1 MPERLFPSHRLALL
15 PDRWVLR
22 PAASKTH
29 VESVFDADF
38 DTGFDT
44 LPPFQALEHL
54 LDQHAATGRL
64 RVTLSHR
71 HVRLF
76 LAPAPPAWL
85 NQSEMQTWLESALAS
100 ALGAA
105 GDLSG
110 KSSSGWRLA
119 WDLTPPGQPIVVAAM
134 PNDLLAAL
142 HAICQQR
149 GIKLLGVRP
158 WLAEAWQRRR
168 GQLARATGW
177 YALLEPGR
185 QVVLRLQDGRPLAL
199 RQRQTAA
206 DVAVELDGLLARESL
221 LADFPAG
228 GDLWVERVGIS
239 PDWGS
244 LTGRYALHE
253 LAGSTD
259 FAQALLQ

>member
-1 MPERLFPSHRLALL
+1 MPERLFPAHRLALL

-22 PAASKTH
+22 PAASKTP
-29 VESVFDADF
+29 VETMFDADF
-38 DTGFDT
+38 DAIA
-44 LPPFQALEHL
+44 PFQALERL
-54 LDQHAATGRL
+54 LDQHAASGRL

-85 NQSEMQTWLESALAS
+85 SQTEMQTWLETALAS

-110 KSSSGWRLA
+110 NSSGWRLA

-134 PNDLLAAL
+134 PNDVLAGL
-142 HAICQQR
+142 HAICQSR
-149 GIKLLGVRP
+149 SIKLLGVRP

-177 YALLEPGR
+177 YALIEPGR

-199 RQRQTAA
+199 RQRQTGA

-228 GDLWVERVGIS
+228 GNLWIERVGIS

-244 LTGRYALHE
+244 LAGRYTLHE